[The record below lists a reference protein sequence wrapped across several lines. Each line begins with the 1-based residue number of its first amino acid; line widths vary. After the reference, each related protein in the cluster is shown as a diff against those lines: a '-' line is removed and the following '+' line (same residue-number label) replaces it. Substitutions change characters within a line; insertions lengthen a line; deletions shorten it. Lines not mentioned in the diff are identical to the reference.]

1 MVTENRS
8 IKIAPSLLSADFGHL
23 ADQIASITESGADY
37 LHIDVMDGHFV
48 PNLTIG
54 LPIVK
59 SLQSL
64 TNIPLD
70 VHLMIKNPSNYIKE
84 FIDAG
89 ANIVTVH
96 IETDP
101 HIHRLIERIKSLG
114 AKAGIALNPSTSLNL
129 LDEIVSLVDLILIM
143 SVNPGFGGQK
153 FIPQS
158 IKKISRLK
166 TMLEEYPEVELE
178 VDGGITEE
186 NINDVINAGADIVV
200 VGSAVFNNSDISGS
214 VKKLKSIANQRIN
227 LT

>member
-23 ADQIASITESGADY
+23 ADQVASITESGADY

-59 SLQSL
+59 SLKSL

-101 HIHRLIERIKSLG
+101 HIHRLIERIKSLD

-166 TMLEEYPEVELE
+166 TILEEYPEVEIE

-214 VKKLKSIANQRIN
+214 VKRLKSLANQRIN